1 MRSFWVYNR
10 NDAGLRCTSVR
21 LERGNQSGFRVNVR
35 GEYLGAEVGYQ
46 TNNIEL
52 YKGDSLRVFVEV
64 TPKTQREPGPQLI
77 EDKLTFLLENGVSQ
91 TVCLKAY
98 SWNAKT
104 FDKLDIT
111 RDTTIYD
118 ANPILIRGGI
128 HVSQGATLQIQAG
141 TTLYFNSQAGIEV
154 DGTLRSLGTK
164 DAPVVLRGSRLDRM
178 FPYLP
183 YDRVSG
189 QWQGIKFNA
198 ESYENDIEYT
208 DIHGAFNGIVADSAD
223 IDKTKLSIRQSTIHN
238 CRGVGLSLN
247 YVKAIVENCQIT
259 NTLLPCVYVKGGD
272 VTINHSTIAQFYPFD
287 GNRKQAFTIESPI
300 ARLLCRNSIITG
312 YSDDEINDLTA
323 EDCHF
328 KFETCIIRTPKKVTK
343 DSIYFINVVYE
354 DIADTIRFGK
364 KHFKTI
370 DTRNLVYDFSLDSIS
385 GAIDKADPA
394 TSLPIDRHGT
404 PRDPKPDIG
413 AFEYKQQ

>member
-1 MRSFWVYNR
+1 M
-10 NDAGLRCTSVR
+10 
-21 LERGNQSGFRVNVR
+21 
-35 GEYLGAEVGYQ
+35 
-46 TNNIEL
+46 
-52 YKGDSLRVFVEV
+52 
-64 TPKTQREPGPQLI
+64 
-77 EDKLTFLLENGVSQ
+77 
-91 TVCLKAY
+91 
-98 SWNAKT
+98 
-104 FDKLDIT
+104 
-111 RDTTIYD
+111 
-118 ANPILIRGGI
+118 
-128 HVSQGATLQIQAG
+128 HVSLGSTLHIHAV
-141 TTLYFNSQAGIEV
+141 TTLFCPSPAGIAV
-154 DGTLRSLGTK
+154 DVTLRALFTK
-164 DAPVVLRGSRLDRM
+164 DSPVVLRGSRLDRM

-198 ESYENDIEYT
+198 ESYDPDTEYPDIQ
-208 DIHGAFNGIVADSAD
+208 GAFNGIAADPAD
-223 IDKTKLSIRQSTIHN
+223 IDNTKLTIRQSTIHN

-287 GNRKQAFTIESPI
+287 GNRKQAFTFESPI

-312 YSDDEINDLTA
+312 YSNDEINGLTA

-328 KFETCIIRTPKKVTK
+328 KFESCIIRTPKIVTK

-370 DTRNLVYDFSLDSIS
+370 DTRNLVYDFSLDSFS

-394 TSLPIDRHGT
+394 TSFFL
-404 PRDPKPDIG
+404 
-413 AFEYKQQ
+413 